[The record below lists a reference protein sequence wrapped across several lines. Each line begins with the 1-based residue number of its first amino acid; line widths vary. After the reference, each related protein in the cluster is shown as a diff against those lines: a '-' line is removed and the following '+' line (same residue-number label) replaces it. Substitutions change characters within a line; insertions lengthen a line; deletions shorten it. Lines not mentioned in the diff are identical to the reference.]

1 MRLLARLL
9 CWLTWHDWEYST
21 RDNHLV
27 LLRHCTCCGKRQRRA
42 SGDSIAPTEY
52 WQDARA

>member
-1 MRLLARLL
+1 MRLLRRLL
-9 CWLTWHDWEYST
+9 CRLTWHDWEYTT

-27 LLRHCTCCGKRQRRA
+27 LLRHCTCCGKRQQRA

-52 WQDARA
+52 WVKESA